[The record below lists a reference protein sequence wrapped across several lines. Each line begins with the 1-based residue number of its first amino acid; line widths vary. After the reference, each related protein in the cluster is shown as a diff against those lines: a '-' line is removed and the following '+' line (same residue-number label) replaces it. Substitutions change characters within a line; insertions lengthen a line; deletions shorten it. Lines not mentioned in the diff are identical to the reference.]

1 MWTSSCSF
9 LQRLKQKL
17 PGFLASLETPIG
29 STADA
34 SSRQADKL
42 GSPVDPAQTTVIC
55 LINEPVVQVFNTASV
70 TVWAKRNL
78 RLSFFYIDSFQMNP
92 MRHILVPPHEIVP
105 KEQHEGLMKTMYI
118 TQRSQFPLI
127 RYHQDPI
134 TRVIGAIPGDILKI
148 TRPSPSA
155 GEYTVYRV
163 CVP

>member
-1 MWTSSCSF
+1 
-9 LQRLKQKL
+9 
-17 PGFLASLETPIG
+17 
-29 STADA
+29 
-34 SSRQADKL
+34 
-42 GSPVDPAQTTVIC
+42 
-55 LINEPVVQVFNTASV
+55 
-70 TVWAKRNL
+70 
-78 RLSFFYIDSFQMNP
+78 MNP
-92 MRHILVPPHEIVP
+92 MRHLLVPPHEIVP

-134 TRVIGAIPGDILKI
+134 TRVIGATPGDILKI

>member
-1 MWTSSCSF
+1 
-9 LQRLKQKL
+9 
-17 PGFLASLETPIG
+17 
-29 STADA
+29 
-34 SSRQADKL
+34 
-42 GSPVDPAQTTVIC
+42 
-55 LINEPVVQVFNTASV
+55 
-70 TVWAKRNL
+70 
-78 RLSFFYIDSFQMNP
+78 MNP
-92 MRHILVPPHEIVP
+92 MKHYLVPPHEIVP